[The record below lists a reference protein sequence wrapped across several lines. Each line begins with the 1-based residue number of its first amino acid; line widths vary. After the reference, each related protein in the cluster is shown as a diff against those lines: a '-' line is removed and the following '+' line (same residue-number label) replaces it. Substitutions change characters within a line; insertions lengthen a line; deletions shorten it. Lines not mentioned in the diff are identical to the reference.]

1 MEWGVGKEMEGWSVL
16 YKRNKKGDRLWKLGG
31 GGGWEGDR
39 IRMFEAKYSPDGSTR
54 NGALRNTR
62 IC

>member
-1 MEWGVGKEMEGWSVL
+1 MERRWRDEVYFITETTSEIDCGSK
-16 YKRNKKGDRLWKLGG
+16 GG
-31 GGGWEGDR
+31 GGEGWEGDR

>member
-1 MEWGVGKEMEGWSVL
+1 VYFITETRREIDCGS
-16 YKRNKKGDRLWKLGG
+16 GG
-31 GGGWEGDR
+31 GGGGEGWEGDR

>member
-1 MEWGVGKEMEGWSVL
+1 MYFITETRREIDCGS
-16 YKRNKKGDRLWKLGG
+16 GG
-31 GGGWEGDR
+31 GGGGEGWEGDR